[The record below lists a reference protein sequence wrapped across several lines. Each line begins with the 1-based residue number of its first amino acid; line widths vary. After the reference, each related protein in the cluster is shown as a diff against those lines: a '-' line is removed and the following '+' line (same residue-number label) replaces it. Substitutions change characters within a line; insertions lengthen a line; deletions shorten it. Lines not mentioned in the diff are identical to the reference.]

1 MNQGVL
7 TWSVVLL
14 VGVLVVGLVL
24 GLGLF
29 PRLAAGQ
36 RVLDGAGPAFT
47 EERVAGTRGGIEII
61 STIADTLDPIMTP
74 EGGAAAE
81 VGPLVEFVATEA
93 NLTPDQV
100 LAALQTSFPHTY
112 ALLNAIPLS
121 EVSTEIPRLVTFLSG
136 ALGISEAEVLTAIET
151 NFPNLYQAITNLP
164 DATAGWNDVP
174 GVEGLT
180 RFDGNSVTTVP
191 QVRDYFREDVI
202 PVIEEQQANT
212 VALAGTGGVSF
223 LAMLLLVAGLVV
235 IVFGILMMVLSTAG
249 PLPRPLATA
258 AWSTV
263 IAVGALVVV
272 LVFALQ
278 LSPRLTGG
286 NELISSI
293 GPVFTEERVAGARAG
308 IEIVSTVT
316 DMAAPIVTPEG
327 GGTAEVPQLLAF
339 VSAQTGLTQ
348 DQVVAALQA
357 NFPHTLALLQA
368 TPLSDVSAEIPL
380 LVDFLAGTLG
390 ISQEEVLAAVETNF
404 PNLYQAITNLPGVT
418 EGWNNVP
425 GTEGLTR
432 FDGNSV
438 TTYPQVRDYLRE
450 DVIPVLEE
458 QQANY
463 QALATPFPPVNVFA
477 PLLLV
482 VGIIVIVYGALMLLL
497 VQRGG
502 TGAAPAPAPA

>member
-47 EERVAGTRGGIEII
+47 EERVAGARAGIEIV
-61 STIADTLDPIMTP
+61 SSAVDTVDPIMTP

-81 VGPLVEFVATEA
+81 VGPLVEFVATQA

-100 LAALQTSFPHTY
+100 LAALQGSFPHTY

-121 EVSTEIPRLVTFLSG
+121 EVSAEIPQLVTFLSTT
-136 ALGISEAEVLTAIET
+136 LGISEEEVLQAVQA
-151 NFPNLYQAITNLP
+151 NFPNLAQAITALP
-164 DATAGWNDVP
+164 TATEGWNDVP
-174 GVEGLT
+174 GSGGLT
-180 RFDGNSVTTVP
+180 RFDGSSVTTVP
-191 QVRDYFREDVI
+191 QVRDYFSEDVI
-202 PVIEEQQANT
+202 PVLEEQQQNT

-278 LSPRLTGG
+278 LSPRLSGG
-286 NELISSI
+286 QALIGSV
-293 GPVFTEERVAGARAG
+293 GPAFTEERVAGARAG
-308 IEIVSTVT
+308 IEIVSTVA
-316 DMAAPIVTPEG
+316 DAAAPIVTPEG
-327 GGTAEVPQLLAF
+327 GAAAEVPQLLAF

-368 TPLSDVSAEIPL
+368 IPLSDVSTEIPL

-404 PNLYQAITNLPGVT
+404 PNLYQAITNLPDVT
-418 EGWNNVP
+418 AGWNSVP
-425 GTEGLTR
+425 DIEGLTR
-432 FDGNSV
+432 FDGQPVESV
-438 TTYPQVRDYLRE
+438 VDVRDYFRE

-458 QQANY
+458 QQGNY

-482 VGIIVIVYGALMLLL
+482 VGIIVIIYGALMLLL

-502 TGAAPAPAPA
+502 AGAAPAPQPA